1 MINAEDEVTI
11 DLRRSCTREE
21 AAIKIL
27 GWMRGPIQKVASE
40 TDDPLNSLLN
50 NGKFNSPLTDLLQ
63 KEREAADGVEK
74 RYAKPEASRNECQR
88 TG

>member
-27 GWMRGPIQKVASE
+27 GSDWM
-40 TDDPLNSLLN
+40 N
-50 NGKFNSPLTDLLQ
+50 
-63 KEREAADGVEK
+63 
-74 RYAKPEASRNECQR
+74 
-88 TG
+88 